1 MISQGIF
8 DIIAERMNNV
18 NDEVINK
25 HNMVFEVGGCTHQ
38 TSKWGISLTAMTL
51 HDEVVVCVTVGDV
64 VGPDTDRTVSE

>member
-38 TSKWGISLTAMTL
+38 TSK
-51 HDEVVVCVTVGDV
+51 
-64 VGPDTDRTVSE
+64 